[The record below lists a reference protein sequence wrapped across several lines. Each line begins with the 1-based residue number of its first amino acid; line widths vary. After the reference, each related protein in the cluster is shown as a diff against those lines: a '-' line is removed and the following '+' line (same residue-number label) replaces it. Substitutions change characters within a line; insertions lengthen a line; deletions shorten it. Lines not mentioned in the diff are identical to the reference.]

1 MKKLN
6 NIATALANNTLSM
19 RAMTLVK
26 GGTDNQ
32 NGNQNGTQNVS
43 PLLSSQNQNGSNV
56 TNIMDDDKRRE
67 RPGGGITTN

>member
-1 MKKLN
+1 MTKFT
-6 NIATALANNTLSM
+6 NIAMALANNTLSM

-32 NGNQNGTQNVS
+32 NGA
-43 PLLSSQNQNGSNV
+43 QNGSQLGSQIQNNNNV